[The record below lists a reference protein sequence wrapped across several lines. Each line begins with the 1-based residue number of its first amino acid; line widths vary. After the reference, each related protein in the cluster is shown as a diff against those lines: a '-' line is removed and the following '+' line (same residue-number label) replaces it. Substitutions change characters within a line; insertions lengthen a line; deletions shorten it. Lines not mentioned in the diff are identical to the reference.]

1 MTETEQSPVSLSSSP
16 STSFVHV
23 RPSFSVIRNFDE
35 LQSTVRRIHRGGP
48 SREGPHG
55 NEVAVPGGP
64 SPSAERGLSNNEIGA
79 TPKNNH
85 NNSNNPMVPPAVGTT
100 GPVLT
105 STMQNPRPPRILCL
119 WDIDDTLLTSGDC
132 GVRQNVMFEEYQ
144 LLRMFKTLPR
154 STRHLLLSQGSI
166 DDVFAQTGRLSALRD
181 FFKLDEGGISDD
193 DDDPVENE
201 GGGCCCSSAAAKEP
215 VGRHIASIS
224 PDCLLVHLTRVDSCR
239 KELSCMGWSE
249 WSPRDRESNMVRWL
263 VIRPGLWG
271 ISMARLSSLIAPSR
285 RTVFIDGK
293 HFRKLDIAWSCAAS
307 GHWDKVFFIDN
318 NLCEVGIIKYGM
330 SYSNASSLLE
340 RRRADRVFLSDFA
353 LLRASAKLYKIEVE
367 KGERL
372 VYADEAAELEQVS
385 SPISRNTSFPTS
397 MSNTHII
404 RDVDLI
410 VANLH
415 FSLLDY
421 YRVGHRIDRGEP
433 ELMMMLSRYSG
444 HPTFFEDQSCSDE
457 QYQEFIKAFQQAENA
472 IDQIIMEDLR
482 VDGTVGTGWKR
493 GWKPNSNKVIIPHC
507 RTLVNLN
514 AVKSL
519 MAPLCRDFVVM
530 VCQQLEK
537 ARTGSSTQQRME
549 ALAAARKNSHAIYV
563 DLWKESPL
571 LDPLLIIDFAKAL
584 YKIYFSE
591 TPPSSRKVKEWKRRA
606 IRFVSLYDPAGAADL
621 ME

>member
-1 MTETEQSPVSLSSSP
+1 MAEVELSPVSVSSSP
-16 STSFVHV
+16 PTSFVHV
-23 RPSFSVIRNFDE
+23 RPSFSVIRSFEE
-35 LQSTVRRIHRGGP
+35 LQSTIRRIHRSAP
-48 SREGPHG
+48 SREDNAAAP
-55 NEVAVPGGP
+55 NAACVSPGP
-64 SPSAERGLSNNEIGA
+64 SPAVDCDAPSHRAGEAPPL
-79 TPKNNH
+79 THP
-85 NNSNNPMVPPAVGTT
+85 NPMVPPTSPGA
-100 GPVLT
+100 VLT
-105 STMQNPRPPRILCL
+105 SKSQDARPPKILCL

-132 GVRQNVMFEEYQ
+132 GVRQNLMFEEHQ
-144 LLRMFKTLPR
+144 LLRMFNTMPR

-166 DDVFAQTGRLSALRD
+166 DDVFAQTGRLNALRD
-181 FFKLDEGGISDD
+181 YFKLDEGGVSDD
-193 DDDPVENE
+193 DEDITDDD
-201 GGGCCCSSAAAKEP
+201 GGGSGCCCSSASAK
-215 VGRHIASIS
+215 VSAGRHIASLD
-224 PDCLLVHLTRVDSCR
+224 PDSMLVHLTRVDSCR
-239 KELSCMGWSE
+239 KELSCMSWSE
-249 WSPRDRESNMVRWL
+249 WCPRDRESNMVRWL
-263 VIRPGLWG
+263 VVRPGLWG
-271 ISMARLSSLIAPSR
+271 ISMARLSSLIPPSR
-285 RTVFIDGK
+285 RTAFIDGK

-385 SPISRNTSFPTS
+385 SPVSKNTTFPTAS
-397 MSNTHII
+397 TNPNRIH
-404 RDVDLI
+404 DVDLI

-433 ELMMMLSRYSG
+433 ELMLMLSRYSG

-457 QYQEFIKAFQQAENA
+457 QYQEFIKAFEQAENA

-493 GWKPNSNKVIIPHC
+493 GWKPNSNKVILPSCGTVI
-507 RTLVNLN
+507 NLN
-514 AVKSL
+514 MIKRVNV
-519 MAPLCRDFVVM
+519 PLFRDFIVT
-530 VCQQLEK
+530 VCEQLEI
-537 ARTGSSTQQRME
+537 ARSGSSTHKRME

-563 DLWKESPL
+563 DLWKECPL
-571 LDPLLIIDFAKAL
+571 LDPLFIIDFAKVL

-591 TPPSSRKVKEWKRRA
+591 TPPSSRKVKEWRKGANRY
-606 IRFVSLYDPAGAADL
+606 ISLYDPAGASDL
-621 ME
+621 TA